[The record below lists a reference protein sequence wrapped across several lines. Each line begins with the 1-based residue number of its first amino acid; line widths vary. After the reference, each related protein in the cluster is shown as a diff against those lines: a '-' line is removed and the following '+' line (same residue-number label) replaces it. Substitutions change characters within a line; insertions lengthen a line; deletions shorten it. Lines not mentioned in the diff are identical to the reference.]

1 MEKKIT
7 SITVQNVNTFISSR
21 GETRQ
26 IKLRGTAGSGFSLEI
41 NDSDGDCILEEELQN
56 IEIPR
61 SGVYILN
68 QKFPEILTSAQ
79 FPTGGV
85 TEEYYEIIITA
96 HADVSCD
103 LDKVTLYQY
112 PDVTLTLANSSTQTL
127 PALSVSG
134 ANVAIKRPAKH
145 EGSITQTQT
154 LVITEDSPRAGY
166 FYVNGNVNSS
176 ISKNTVITRRVK
188 ADADPKKSR
197 YAILKPL
204 TTRAIDATTSG
215 EVTRGSQAYPIT
227 GDVSVGMRIGG
238 KLTKSKTIHKS
249 LDVSNCRKATNK
261 FELDD
266 TVGLLPSMFGSI
278 NGLNDFQIVSI
289 DCGKNITID
298 RKVVIPEG
306 TSVSF
311 TYRVGSNI
319 ARVHTQA
326 NEDGNACVDLST
338 EMMLIDGMDLE
349 LDDDRSRVTSSF
361 AFSGSGTDTAT
372 LTLKANFS
380 GFGTRDVTHT
390 IDLDNIITRKP
401 NARSFSIDIPKNS
414 KSFYIGTSDFDYD
427 SSTKTAT
434 VTGDCKHGFTYV
446 DGRIIQY
453 TPADGFVGVDKI
465 LYTLSDGT
473 TASDEKTINITV
485 K

>member
-7 SITVQNVNTFISSR
+7 AIKVQDVNTFISSR

-68 QKFPEILTSAQ
+68 QKFPDISTSV
-79 FPTGGV
+79 TGGL

-112 PDVTLTLANSSTQTL
+112 PDVTLTLANSSSPTL
-127 PALSVSG
+127 VPALSVSG
-134 ANVAIKRPAKH
+134 ANVTVTRPAKH
-145 EGSITQTQT
+145 EGSITQAQT
-154 LVITEDSPRAGY
+154 LVITEDSGRAGY
-166 FYVNGNVNSS
+166 FYINGNVNNS

-227 GDVSVGMRIGG
+227 GDVSVGMRISG
-238 KLTKSKTIHKS
+238 KITKSKTIHKS
-249 LDVSNCRKATNK
+249 LDVSSCRKATNK

-278 NGLNDFQIVSI
+278 DGLNDFQIVSI

-298 RKVVIPEG
+298 RKAVIPEN

-311 TYRVGSNI
+311 TYRVGSTI
-319 ARVHTQA
+319 ARVHTQV

-361 AFSGSGTDTAT
+361 AFSGSGTDTVT

-380 GFGTRDVTHT
+380 GFGTRDITHT

-414 KSFYIGTSDFDYD
+414 KPFYIGTSDFDYD

-434 VTGDCKHGFTYV
+434 VTGDCKHGFTWV
-446 DGRIIQY
+446 DDRIIQY
-453 TPADGFVGVDKI
+453 TPAEGFVGVDKI

>member
-7 SITVQNVNTFISSR
+7 SIKVQNVDTFISPR

-41 NDSDGDCILEEELQN
+41 NDSDGDCILEEELHN

-68 QKFPEILTSAQ
+68 QKFPSISTSV
-79 FPTGGV
+79 TGGL
-85 TEEYYEIIITA
+85 TEAYYEIKINA

-103 LDKVTLYQY
+103 LDKITLYQY
-112 PDVTLTLANSSTQTL
+112 PDVTLTLANSSTQTV

-134 ANVAIKRPAKH
+134 ANVTVTRPAKH
-145 EGSITQTQT
+145 EGFITQAQT
-154 LVITEDSPRAGY
+154 LVITQAGEGGTAGF

-188 ADADPKKSR
+188 ADADPKRSK

-204 TTRAIDATTSG
+204 TTRVVGDAITEEISA
-215 EVTRGSQAYPIT
+215 
-227 GDVSVGMRIGG
+227 GMSIGG
-238 KLTKSKTIHKS
+238 KITKSKIIHKS

-278 NGLNDFQIVSI
+278 NGINDFQIVSI

-298 RKVVIPEG
+298 RKVVIPEN
-306 TSVSF
+306 TNVSF
-311 TYRVGSNI
+311 TYKVSSTI
-319 ARVHTQA
+319 VKVHTQV

-338 EMMLIDGMDLE
+338 KMMLIDGMDLE

-361 AFSGSGTDTAT
+361 GFSGSGTNAVT

-380 GFGTRDVTHT
+380 RFGTRDVTHT

-401 NARSFSIDIPKNS
+401 NARSFSVDIPKNS
-414 KSFYIGTSDFDYD
+414 TSFQIGTSDFDYD

-434 VTGDCKHGFTYV
+434 VTGDSKNGSTAV
-446 DGRIIQY
+446 TGRVIAY
-453 TPADGFVGVDKI
+453 TPAAGFVGVDRI
-465 LYTLSDGT
+465 LYTLRDGT

>member
-7 SITVQNVNTFISSR
+7 SIKVQNVNTFISPR

-68 QKFPEILTSAQ
+68 QKFPSISTSV
-79 FPTGGV
+79 TGGL
-85 TEEYYEIIITA
+85 TEAYYEIKINA

-103 LDKVTLYQY
+103 LDKITLYQY
-112 PDVTLTLANSSTQTL
+112 PDVTLTLANSSTQTP

-134 ANVAIKRPAKH
+134 ANVTVTRPAKH
-145 EGSITQTQT
+145 EGFITQAQT
-154 LVITEDSPRAGY
+154 LVITEAGGETAGF
-166 FYVNGNVNSS
+166 FYVNGNVNNS

-197 YAILKPL
+197 YAILQPL
-204 TTRAIDATTSG
+204 TTRTVDDA
-215 EVTRGSQAYPIT
+215 IT
-227 GDVSVGMRIGG
+227 GDVSVGMRISG
-238 KLTKSKTIHKS
+238 KITKSKTIHKS

-278 NGLNDFQIVSI
+278 DGLNDFQIVSV

-298 RKVVIPEG
+298 RKVVIPEN

-311 TYRVGSNI
+311 TYRVGSTI
-319 ARVHTQA
+319 ARVHTQV

-338 EMMLIDGMDLE
+338 KMMLIDGMDLE

-361 AFSGSGTDTAT
+361 GFSGSGTDTVT

-401 NARSFSIDIPKNS
+401 NARSFSVDIPKNA
-414 KSFYIGTSDFDYD
+414 KAFQIGTSDFDYD

-434 VTGDCKHGFTYV
+434 VTGDSKNGSTAV
-446 DGRIIQY
+446 SGRIIAY
-453 TPADGFVGVDKI
+453 TPANGFVGVDKI
-465 LYTLSDGT
+465 LYTLRDGT

>member
-7 SITVQNVNTFISSR
+7 SIKIQNVDTFISPR

-61 SGVYILN
+61 SGIYILN
-68 QKFPEILTSAQ
+68 QKFPDISAAGGLTEA
-79 FPTGGV
+79 
-85 TEEYYEIIITA
+85 YYEIKINA

-103 LDKVTLYQY
+103 LDKITLYQY
-112 PDVTLTLANSSTQTL
+112 PDVTLTLGTSSTATS
-127 PALSVSG
+127 PALLVNTLDT
-134 ANVAIKRPAKH
+134 AVTRPAKY
-145 EGSITQTQT
+145 EGSVTQTKT
-154 LVITEDSPRAGY
+154 LVITENPSTSGF
-166 FYVNGNVNSS
+166 FYVKGNVNSS

-215 EVTRGSQAYPIT
+215 EVTKGSQAYPIT
-227 GDVSVGMRIGG
+227 GDVSVGMRISG
-238 KLTKSKTIHKS
+238 KITKCKTIQKS

-261 FELDD
+261 FELDN
-266 TVGLLPSMFGSI
+266 TTGLLPSMLGSI
-278 NGLNDFQIVSI
+278 DGFNDIQIVSI

-298 RKVVIPEG
+298 RKIAIPEG
-306 TSVSF
+306 TSVCFEYKVSS
-311 TYRVGSNI
+311 TIVK
-319 ARVHTQA
+319 VHTQG

-338 EMMLIDGMDLE
+338 EVMLIDGMDLE

-361 AFSGSGTDTAT
+361 AFSGSGTDTVT

-390 IDLDNIITRKP
+390 IDLDKIITRKP
-401 NARSFSIDIPKNS
+401 RIKTFHINVPKNS
-414 KSFYIGTSDFDYD
+414 AKHTVSVGEFTDARTSKSISITTAPRNGTIHSAVSGNIIYI
-427 SSTKTAT
+427 
-434 VTGDCKHGFTYV
+434 
-446 DGRIIQY
+446 
-453 TPADGFVGVDKI
+453 PAANFVGTDKI
-465 LYTLSDGT
+465 LYTINDGA

>member
-7 SITVQNVNTFISSR
+7 SIKVQDVNTFISSR

-56 IEIPR
+56 IEIPK
-61 SGVYILN
+61 SGVYVLN
-68 QKFPEILTSAQ
+68 QKFPSISTSA
-79 FPTGGV
+79 TGGLI
-85 TEEYYEIIITA
+85 EEYYEIIITA

-103 LDKVTLYQY
+103 LDKITLYQY
-112 PDVTLTLANSSTQTL
+112 PDVTLTLANSSTQVL
-127 PALSVSG
+127 PAISVSG
-134 ANVAIKRPAKH
+134 ANVTVTRPAKH
-145 EGSITQTQT
+145 DGSINQAQT
-154 LVITEDSPRAGY
+154 LVITEESGSDGF
-166 FYVNGNVNSS
+166 FYVNGNVNNS
-176 ISKNTVITRRVK
+176 ISKNTVITRRIK
-188 ADADPKKSR
+188 ADADPKKSK

-204 TTRAIDATTSG
+204 TTRTVNDA
-215 EVTRGSQAYPIT
+215 IT
-227 GDVSVGMRIGG
+227 GDVSVGMRISG
-238 KLTKSKTIHKS
+238 KITKSKTIHKS
-249 LDVSNCRKATNK
+249 LDVSSCRKATNK

-278 NGLNDFQIVSI
+278 DGLNDFQIVSV

-298 RKVVIPEG
+298 RKVVIPEN

-311 TYRVGSNI
+311 TYRVGSTI
-319 ARVHTQA
+319 ARVHTQI

-361 AFSGSGTDTAT
+361 AFSGSGTDTVT

-401 NARSFSIDIPKNS
+401 RARSFSIDIPKNA
-414 KSFYIGTSDFDYD
+414 KAFKIGTTDFDYD

-434 VTGDCKHGFTYV
+434 VTGNSKHGFTYV

>member
-7 SITVQNVNTFISSR
+7 SIKVQNVDTFISPR

-68 QKFPEILTSAQ
+68 QKFPDVSTSV
-79 FPTGGV
+79 TGGL
-85 TEEYYEIIITA
+85 TEAYYEIKVNA

-103 LDKVTLYQY
+103 LDKITLYQY
-112 PDVTLTLANSSTQTL
+112 PDVTLTLANSSTQTV

-134 ANVAIKRPAKH
+134 ANVTVTRPAKH
-145 EGSITQTQT
+145 EGFITQAQT
-154 LVITEDSPRAGY
+154 LVITQAGEGGTAGF

-176 ISKNTVITRRVK
+176 ISKNTVITRRIK
-188 ADADPKKSR
+188 ADADPKRSK

-204 TTRAIDATTSG
+204 TTRVVGDTTTG
-215 EVTRGSQAYPIT
+215 EVSA
-227 GDVSVGMRIGG
+227 GMRVSG
-238 KLTKSKTIHKS
+238 KVTKSKTIHKS

-278 NGLNDFQIVSI
+278 NGVNSVNDFQIVSI

-298 RKVVIPEG
+298 RKVVIPEN
-306 TSVSF
+306 TNVSF
-311 TYRVGSNI
+311 TYKVSSTV
-319 ARVHTQA
+319 ARVHTQV

-338 EMMLIDGMDLE
+338 KMMLIDGMDLE
-349 LDDDRSRVTSSF
+349 LDDDRSRVVSSF
-361 AFSGSGTDTAT
+361 GFSGSGTNTVT
-372 LTLKANFS
+372 LNLKASFS

-401 NARSFSIDIPKNS
+401 NARSFSVDVPKNS
-414 KSFYIGTSDFDYD
+414 SAFKIGTSDFDYD
-427 SSTKTAT
+427 SSTKTAIIT
-434 VTGDCKHGFTYV
+434 SDSKNGSTAVTDRV
-446 DGRIIQY
+446 IAY
-453 TPADGFVGVDKI
+453 TPAAGFVGVDRI
-465 LYTLSDGT
+465 LYTLRDGT
-473 TASDEKTINITV
+473 TTSDEKTINITV

>member
-1 MEKKIT
+1 MEKNIT
-7 SITVQNVNTFISSR
+7 SIKIQNVDTFISPR

-68 QKFPEILTSAQ
+68 QKFPSISTSV
-79 FPTGGV
+79 TGGL
-85 TEEYYEIIITA
+85 TEAYYEIKINA

-103 LDKVTLYQY
+103 LDKITLYQY
-112 PDVTLTLANSSTQTL
+112 PDVTLTLSNSGTS
-127 PALSVSG
+127 ARMVVSG
-134 ANVAIKRPAKH
+134 DDVAVTRPAKH
-145 EGSITQTQT
+145 EGLITKPQT
-154 LVITEDSPRAGY
+154 LVITEVGSDGGGVAGF

-188 ADADPKKSR
+188 ADADPKRSK

-204 TTRAIDATTSG
+204 TTRVVGDA
-215 EVTRGSQAYPIT
+215 IT
-227 GDVSVGMRIGG
+227 GEISAGMSVGG
-238 KLTKSKTIHKS
+238 KITKSKIIHKS

-278 NGLNDFQIVSI
+278 NGINDFQIVSI
-289 DCGKNITID
+289 DCDKNITID
-298 RKVVIPEG
+298 RKVVIPEN
-306 TSVSF
+306 SNVSF
-311 TYRVGSNI
+311 TYKVSSNVV
-319 ARVHTQA
+319 RVHTQV

-338 EMMLIDGMDLE
+338 KMMLIDGMDLE
-349 LDDDRSRVTSSF
+349 LDDDRSRVISSF
-361 AFSGSGTDTAT
+361 GFSGSGTNAVT

-380 GFGTRDVTHT
+380 RFGTRDVTHT

-401 NARSFSIDIPKNS
+401 NARSFSVDIPKNS
-414 KSFYIGTSDFDYD
+414 TSFQIGTSDFDYD

-434 VTGDCKHGFTYV
+434 VTGDSKNGSTAV
-446 DGRIIQY
+446 SGRVIAY
-453 TPADGFVGVDKI
+453 TPVNGFVGVDKI

>member
-7 SITVQNVNTFISSR
+7 SIKIQNVNTLISPR

-41 NDSDGDCILEEELQN
+41 NDNDGDCILEEELQN
-56 IEIPR
+56 IEIPK
-61 SGVYILN
+61 SGVYVLN
-68 QKFPEILTSAQ
+68 QKFPDISTSV
-79 FPTGGV
+79 TGGL
-85 TEEYYEIIITA
+85 TEAYYEIKITA

-103 LDKVTLYQY
+103 LGKITLHQY

-134 ANVAIKRPAKH
+134 ANVTVTRPAKH
-145 EGSITQTQT
+145 EGSITHAQT
-154 LVITEDSPRAGY
+154 LVITEDSGRAGF
-166 FYVNGNVNSS
+166 FYVNGNINNS

-204 TTRAIDATTSG
+204 TTRAIDATSSG
-215 EVTRGSQAYPIT
+215 DVTKGSQAYPIT
-227 GDVSVGMRIGG
+227 GDVSVGMRVNG
-238 KLTKSKTIHKS
+238 KITKCKTIQKS
-249 LDVSNCRKATNK
+249 LEVSNCRKATNK
-261 FELDD
+261 FELDNTTD
-266 TVGLLPSMFGSI
+266 LLPSMFGSI
-278 NGLNDFQIVSI
+278 DGFNDIQIVSI

-298 RKVVIPEG
+298 RKIAIPEG
-306 TSVSF
+306 TSVCFEYKVSS
-311 TYRVGSNI
+311 TIVK
-319 ARVHTQA
+319 VHTQV
-326 NEDGNACVDLST
+326 NEEGNACVDLST

-361 AFSGSGTDTAT
+361 AFSGSGTDTVT

-401 NARSFSIDIPKNS
+401 NARSFSVDVPKNA
-414 KSFYIGTSDFDYD
+414 KAFNIGTSDFDYD
-427 SSTKTAT
+427 SSTKTAAIAS
-434 VTGDCKHGFTYV
+434 DSKHGFTYV
-446 DGRIIQY
+446 DGRVIQY

-465 LYTLSDGT
+465 VYALSDGT

>member
-7 SITVQNVNTFISSR
+7 SIKVQNVNTFISPR

-68 QKFPEILTSAQ
+68 QKFPSISTSV
-79 FPTGGV
+79 TGGL
-85 TEEYYEIIITA
+85 TEAYYEIKINA

-103 LDKVTLYQY
+103 LDKITLYQY
-112 PDVTLTLANSSTQTL
+112 PDVTLTLANSSTQTP

-134 ANVAIKRPAKH
+134 ANVTVTRPAKH
-145 EGSITQTQT
+145 EGLITQAQT
-154 LVITEDSPRAGY
+154 LVITEAGGETAGF
-166 FYVNGNVNSS
+166 FYVNGNVNNS

-197 YAILKPL
+197 YAILQPL
-204 TTRAIDATTSG
+204 TTRTVDDA
-215 EVTRGSQAYPIT
+215 IT
-227 GDVSVGMRIGG
+227 GDVSVGMRISG
-238 KLTKSKTIHKS
+238 KITKSKTIHKS

-278 NGLNDFQIVSI
+278 DGLNDFQIVSV

-298 RKVVIPEG
+298 RKVVIPEN

-311 TYRVGSNI
+311 TYRVGSTI
-319 ARVHTQA
+319 ARVHTQV

-338 EMMLIDGMDLE
+338 KMMLIDGMDLE

-361 AFSGSGTDTAT
+361 GFSGSGTDTVT

-401 NARSFSIDIPKNS
+401 NARSFSVDIPKNA
-414 KSFYIGTSDFDYD
+414 KAFQIGTSDFDYD

-434 VTGDCKHGFTYV
+434 VTGDSKNGSTAV
-446 DGRIIQY
+446 SGRIIAY
-453 TPADGFVGVDKI
+453 TPANGFVGVDKI
-465 LYTLSDGT
+465 LYTLRDGT

>member
-7 SITVQNVNTFISSR
+7 SIKIQNVNTFISPR

-61 SGVYILN
+61 SGIYILN
-68 QKFPEILTSAQ
+68 QKFPSISTSV
-79 FPTGGV
+79 TGGLI
-85 TEEYYEIIITA
+85 EAYYEIKINA

-103 LDKVTLYQY
+103 LDKITLYQY
-112 PDVTLTLANSSTQTL
+112 PDVTLTLSNSTTS
-127 PALSVSG
+127 ARMVVSG
-134 ANVAIKRPAKH
+134 DDVTVTRPAKH
-145 EGSITQTQT
+145 EGFITQPQT
-154 LVITEDSPRAGY
+154 LVITEVGAGEGGIAGF
-166 FYVNGNVNSS
+166 FYVNGNVNNS

-188 ADADPKKSR
+188 ADADPKRSK
-197 YAILKPL
+197 YAIIKPL

-215 EVTRGSQAYPIT
+215 EVTKGSQNYPIT
-227 GDVSVGMRIGG
+227 GEISAGMRVSG
-238 KLTKSKTIHKS
+238 KVTKSKIIHKS

-266 TVGLLPSMFGSI
+266 TVGLLPYMFGSI
-278 NGLNDFQIVSI
+278 NGINDFQIVSV
-289 DCGKNITID
+289 DCGKNITVD
-298 RKVVIPEG
+298 RKIVIPEN

-311 TYRVGSNI
+311 TYTVGSNI
-319 ARVHTQA
+319 SKVHTQT
-326 NEDGNACVDLST
+326 NENGNACVDLST
-338 EMMLIDGMDLE
+338 KMMLIDGMDLE
-349 LDDDRSRVTSSF
+349 LDDDSSVVTSSF
-361 AFSGSGTDTAT
+361 GFSGSGTNTVT
-372 LTLKANFS
+372 LTLKASFS

-390 IDLDNIITRKP
+390 IDLDSIITRKP
-401 NARSFSIDIPKNS
+401 NARSFSIDVPKNA
-414 KSFYIGTSDFDYD
+414 KAFNIGTSDFDYD

-434 VTGDCKHGFTYV
+434 VTGDSKNGSTAV
-446 DGRIIQY
+446 SGRVIQY
-453 TPADGFVGVDKI
+453 TPVNGFVGVDKI

>member
-7 SITVQNVNTFISSR
+7 SIKVQNVNTFISPR

-68 QKFPEILTSAQ
+68 QKFPSISTSV
-79 FPTGGV
+79 TGGL
-85 TEEYYEIIITA
+85 TEAYYEIKINA

-103 LDKVTLYQY
+103 LDKITLYQY
-112 PDVTLTLANSSTQTL
+112 PDVTLTLANSSTQTP

-134 ANVAIKRPAKH
+134 ANVTVTRPAKH
-145 EGSITQTQT
+145 EGFITQAQT
-154 LVITEDSPRAGY
+154 LVITEAGGETAGF
-166 FYVNGNVNSS
+166 FYVNGNVNNS

-197 YAILKPL
+197 YAILQPL
-204 TTRAIDATTSG
+204 TTRTVDDA
-215 EVTRGSQAYPIT
+215 IT
-227 GDVSVGMRIGG
+227 GDVSVGMRISG
-238 KLTKSKTIHKS
+238 KITKSKTIHKS

-278 NGLNDFQIVSI
+278 DGLNDFQIVSV

-298 RKVVIPEG
+298 RKVVIPEN

-311 TYRVGSNI
+311 TYRVGSTI
-319 ARVHTQA
+319 ARVHTQV

-338 EMMLIDGMDLE
+338 KMMLIDGMDLE

-361 AFSGSGTDTAT
+361 GFSGSGTDTVT

-401 NARSFSIDIPKNS
+401 NARSFSVDIPKNA
-414 KSFYIGTSDFDYD
+414 KAFQIGTSDFDYD

-434 VTGDCKHGFTYV
+434 VTGDSKNGSTAV
-446 DGRIIQY
+446 SGRIIAY
-453 TPADGFVGVDKI
+453 TPRWNDC
-465 LYTLSDGT
+465 
-473 TASDEKTINITV
+473 E
-485 K
+485 